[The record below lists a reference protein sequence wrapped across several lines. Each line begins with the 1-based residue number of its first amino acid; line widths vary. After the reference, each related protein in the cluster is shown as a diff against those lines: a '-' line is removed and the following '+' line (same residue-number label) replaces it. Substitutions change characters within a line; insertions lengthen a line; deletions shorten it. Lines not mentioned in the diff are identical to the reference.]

1 METPRPPPAST
12 GSPDPDDVLALPAQ
26 IREDTDAG
34 WGEPAAPDDDEC
46 LRRDRPPALGID
58 LAVTRGLWRRRP

>member
-12 GSPDPDDVLALPAQ
+12 GSPDPDDAPALPAQ

-34 WGEPAAPDDDEC
+34 WGEPAEPDDDEC
-46 LRRDRPPALGID
+46 LCRDRPPHWESI
-58 LAVTRGLWRRRP
+58 